1 MSEDMFIKPCDICGA
16 QPAVLMFRTFNGE
29 KIGDEGLCPK
39 CALERFTKG
48 GMIPGLDSSEVLTSI
63 SEMRNILTEIASH
76 LQRMTEENSNGS
88 GAALSVD
95 ACSVCGQSAK
105 DIQRL
110 GTVGCSNCYQQ
121 FTSEIRERLV
131 KSAYGSRYQG
141 IIPNRFR
148 KAHFR
153 DLELEQLKI
162 KLNALVRSEKYE
174 MAAKVRNR
182 IQKLLRSC

>member
-1 MSEDMFIKPCDICGA
+1 MSEDMFVKPCDICGT

-29 KIGDEGLCPK
+29 KFGDEGLCPK
-39 CALERFTKG
+39 CALERFSKG
-48 GMIPGLDSSEVLTSI
+48 GMIPGIDSAEVLTSI

-76 LQRMTEENSNGS
+76 LQRMSLDNPQNMGVEADS
-88 GAALSVD
+88 
-95 ACSVCGQSAK
+95 CSVCGQSSR

-110 GTVGCSNCYQQ
+110 GTVGCPSCYQQ
-121 FTSEIRERLV
+121 FSEEIRERLV
-131 KSAYGSRYQG
+131 KCAYGSRYRG
-141 IIPNRFR
+141 VIPNRFR

-153 DLELEQLKI
+153 DLELEHLNI

-174 MAAKVRNR
+174 LAAKVRNR